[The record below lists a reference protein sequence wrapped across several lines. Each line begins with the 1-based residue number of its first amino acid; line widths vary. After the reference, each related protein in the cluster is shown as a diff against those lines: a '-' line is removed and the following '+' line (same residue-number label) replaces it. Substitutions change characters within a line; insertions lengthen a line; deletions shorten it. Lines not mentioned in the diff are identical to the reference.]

1 MSRIRSVHPGLFTDE
16 AFVQLSAPA
25 QVFWIGLW
33 CEADDQGVFEWKPIT
48 LKMRVMP
55 ASTAAVEPLLDELTA
70 IGCIRSFE
78 VDGRR
83 YGIVRN
89 FAKHQ
94 RPKSPKDVHP
104 LPEELRNYA
113 GFNSDGTRPDA
124 TTGRKRFASG
134 SEQVRKEFGTG
145 SESGSQMEDG
155 GGRRE
160 EKGKG
165 EPTKTVQDD
174 DPASGADG
182 ADRHPEGKYE
192 FVSGVIRLN
201 RRDFEEWQ
209 RDYPHLNLRAE
220 LRSLA
225 QWAAEQGK
233 WWMPV
238 QAALAKR
245 DREARLAVERI
256 KADAVAAAGRPKP
269 VARAYVC

>member
-16 AFVQLSAPA
+16 AFMAASAHA
-25 QVFWIGLW
+25 RMLMIGLW
-33 CEADDQGVFEWKPIT
+33 CEADDQGVFEWKPLT
-48 LKMRVMP
+48 LKARLLP
-55 ASTAAVEPLLDELTA
+55 ADTVNVSELLDELAGLNVIQRFEADGKALGA
-70 IGCIRSFE
+70 I
-78 VDGRR
+78 
-83 YGIVRN
+83 RN
-89 FAKHQ
+89 FRRFQ
-94 RPKSPKDVHP
+94 RPQKPNAIHP
-104 LPEELRNYA
+104 LPEVMRAYVGL
-113 GFNSDGTRPDA
+113 SDTPKQSVSDQSRTA
-124 TTGRKRFASG
+124 TVPVADQSR
-134 SEQVRKEFGTG
+134 TG
-145 SESGSQMEDG
+145 SGKSQPMEDE

-165 EPTKTVQDD
+165 EPTRTVQDD

-201 RRDFEEWQ
+201 RRDFEDWQ
-209 RDYPHLNLRAE
+209 RDYPNLNLRAE
-220 LRSLA
+220 LRALA
-225 QWAAEQGK
+225 QWAADQGK